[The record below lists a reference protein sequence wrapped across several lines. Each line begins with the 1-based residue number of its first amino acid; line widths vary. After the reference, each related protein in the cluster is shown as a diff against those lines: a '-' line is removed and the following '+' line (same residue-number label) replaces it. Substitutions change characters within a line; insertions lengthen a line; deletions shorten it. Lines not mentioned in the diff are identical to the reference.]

1 MNRSQINPD
10 VFPDIDNAPT
20 LDDVAMDAKAKII
33 STITAI
39 RNNDNHITPDAPTL
53 PLNFEN
59 GTVIADDFVHY
70 LGATGHYSTGAF
82 VKLALGNPLDF
93 QWYNDVEARAELEKF
108 KDRSYFDL
116 GRFLH
121 LAVLEPDKWG
131 QVVVE
136 PAANRGTHDGLDT
149 LVAFWYDQLYK
160 LSHTEENKAI
170 RLSMPTEGPKGS
182 PTADKKAWIDTAKI
196 MCGLS
201 VIEEK
206 QHLIIQHLRNRWVR
220 YADGAWF
227 DILKKAH
234 REVSMYTDEYRGFPM
249 RIRPDGMLFSDQI
262 GVNAIVSVKTTS
274 AANLRQ
280 YRSQCAQL
288 GYHIKEAA
296 YQDIASHITGKPFTT
311 TINIVFQTVEPFN
324 VGVFVWDMEDMQIGS
339 ALFNDA
345 VAEAKVLKQSGEY
358 PGWDEVANEAGL
370 IDVSLPEWA
379 RSTEE

>member
-20 LDDVAMDAKAKII
+20 LDDVAIDAKAKII
-33 STITAI
+33 STIAAI
-39 RNNDNHITPDAPTL
+39 RNNDNHVTPDAPTL

-59 GTVIADDFVHY
+59 GTVIADDFIHY

-121 LAVLEPDKWG
+121 LCVLEPDKWG

-149 LVAFWYDQLYK
+149 LVRFWNNYDTSSDMTL
-160 LSHTEENKAI
+160 
-170 RLSMPTEGPKGS
+170 PVGPDIK
-182 PTADKKAWIDTAKI
+182 TADKKKWIEEVAANS
-196 MCGLS
+196 GLS

-234 REVSMYTDEYRGFPM
+234 REVSMYTDEYQGLPM